1 MKHLQGSYLI
11 VCLCLIGIRVLGHE
25 QEENQDHNGPSNV
38 QSRVIGGKSISNAKL
53 GGYIVALKY
62 AEVFY
67 CGGTLIHNLIVLT
80 AAHCFLG
87 REKVLLW
94 QVHGGISRLTEKGI
108 RRRVMKFILS
118 KEFKESTM
126 EMDVALMRLDKP
138 MKGKLIS
145 TLALCSVDVPVGI
158 LVQVSGWGKVN
169 ANHEGPV
176 NQLRTVRVP
185 IIDKKKCYLSYQ
197 PVCKSKITE
206 SMLCAGVLGEK
217 DACTMDSG
225 GPLVYQKRV
234 CGIVSFGIG
243 CASNKFPGV
252 YTSVMSVKSF
262 ITKGKCQLL
271 GNRG

>member
-80 AAHCFLG
+80 AAHCFAE

-94 QVHGGISRLTEKGI
+94 QVHGGISKLTEKGI
-108 RRRVMKFILS
+108 RRRVMKFILA

-145 TLALCSVDVPVGI
+145 TLALCTVDVPVEK
-158 LVQVSGWGKVN
+158 LVQVSGWGMVN

-176 NQLRTVRVP
+176 NQLRTVWVP

-197 PVCKSKITE
+197 PFYNITN
-206 SMLCAGVLGEK
+206 SMLCASVLEKK
-217 DACTMDSG
+217 DACTYDSG
-225 GPLVYQKRV
+225 GPLVYKKQV
-234 CGIVSFGIG
+234 CGIVSFGLG
-243 CASNKFPGV
+243 CAGPRYPGV
-252 YTSVMSVKSF
+252 YANVLYAKDF
-262 ITKGKCQLL
+262 IQNTMQELL
-271 GNRG
+271 DI